1 MADCAPPSAS
11 LSSDKS
17 LLSPLTLTN
26 GVSADATEDVI
37 PPVHTHRTIVL
48 CFDGTGDQFD
58 ADVSSPG
65 SFTPVCLMIPRS
77 TELEHYP
84 VLFHVEEG

>member
-1 MADCAPPSAS
+1 MADYATSS
-11 LSSDKS
+11 SSDKP